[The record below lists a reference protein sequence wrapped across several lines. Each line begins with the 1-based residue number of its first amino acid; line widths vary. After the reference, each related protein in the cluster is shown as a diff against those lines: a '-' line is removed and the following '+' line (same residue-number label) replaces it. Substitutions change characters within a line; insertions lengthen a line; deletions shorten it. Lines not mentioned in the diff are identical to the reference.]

1 MLTGRR
7 HRSGFILL
15 LLVMAAQAFAQ
26 QENMDTIA
34 DVHHLTA
41 YVVAAM
47 LIMVFV
53 MIFTNRIYYY
63 QEQAVS
69 SRTRQMNTQL
79 GLVLDSNKTM
89 VWTYDAMRKTYT
101 VILDHGQT
109 RRQLTALQFA
119 RYFIGGDFN
128 ILRSLVAAIVED
140 EKPSD
145 TLVLRARRSLESPEE
160 SVVRIAVSVLM
171 RDRRGRPS
179 VLIGTGRDITRETR
193 RQAKARESALR
204 YHTVFNS
211 SQADMIFYDADGI
224 LTDLNQKACDTFRI
238 RDREALLRRRV
249 SISDIPSY
257 RGIDIHRLRQSLQI
271 SSITDITAAKR
282 SDERIPEC
290 QMQGRFYYQVNVC
303 PIHNSQGRLLG
314 VVAAGTDVTGMV
326 ESHHRQQLDSQLL
339 RKTTAA
345 VQSYIADIN
354 YTLRT
359 SGVRLIRYN
368 PDVHELL
375 VFSDLNVVQ
384 YRLSPLRCAALVHP
398 SCRRSVRGLLL
409 RMDHRRPGAFT
420 VPVRTILSDQQGR
433 DLYLTFSLIPI
444 TAPDGTP
451 AHYSG
456 ILRNETELTYTEM
469 RLREETRKAR
479 ATEELKN
486 TFLQNMSYE
495 IRTPLNAV
503 IGFAELFRSP
513 HDPDDE
519 PVFAAEIRRNT
530 GELLALINDILFIS
544 RLDARMVEFKYQACD
559 FAQLF
564 DGYCYMGLSM
574 LRPGVTVTVDN
585 PYSRLIVNIDE
596 QNLGEVIRKLCSNAA
611 YFTAEGTIRAKYE
624 YRHGELNIAIEDTG
638 RGISRAMLPHVF
650 ERFVRDEQGEH
661 CGTGL
666 DLPIVRELVRQ
677 MGGSVEIQSEQDK
690 GTVVYVIIPC
700 EMTDMEK
707 KTEVL

>member
-1 MLTGRR
+1 
-7 HRSGFILL
+7 
-15 LLVMAAQAFAQ
+15 MAAQAFAQ

-34 DVHHLTA
+34 DVHHLAA

-79 GLVLDSNKTM
+79 GLVLDSNRTM
-89 VWTYDAMRKTYT
+89 VWTYDALRKAYT

-109 RRQLTALQFA
+109 RQQLSAPQFA
-119 RYFIGGDFN
+119 AYFLGGDFN
-128 ILRSLVAAIVED
+128 ILRSLVAAIID
-140 EKPSD
+140 EEKEED
-145 TLVLRARRSLESPEE
+145 TLVLRVKSSLDHPEE
-160 SVVRIAVSVLM
+160 RIARIHVSVLM
-171 RDRRGRPS
+171 RDKKGRPR
-179 VLIGTGRDITRETR
+179 VLIGTPRDITPETR

-211 SQADMIFYDADGI
+211 SLADMIFYDADGI

-238 RDREALLRRRV
+238 SDRESLLRRRV

-257 RGIDIHRLRQSLQI
+257 SDIDIHQLHESLRI
-271 SSITDITAAKR
+271 SSITDITAAKH
-282 SDERIPEC
+282 SGERIPEC
-290 QMQGRFYYQVNVC
+290 QMQGRFYYQVNLC
-303 PIHNSQGRLLG
+303 PIHSRQGRLMG
-314 VVAAGTDVTGMV
+314 VVAAGTDITEMV
-326 ESHHRQQLDSQLL
+326 ESHHRQQLDSRLL
-339 RKTTAA
+339 RQTTAA

-384 YRLSPLRCAALVHP
+384 YRLPQMRCAALVHP
-398 SCRRSVRGLLL
+398 SCRRRVRGLLL
-409 RMDHRRPGAFT
+409 RMDSRRPGALT
-420 VPVRTILSDQQGR
+420 APVRTILHDPQGR
-433 DLYLTFSLIPI
+433 HLYLTFSLLPI
-444 TAPDGTP
+444 TAPDGTVT
-451 AHYSG
+451 HYSG
-456 ILRNETELTYTEM
+456 ILRDETELTYTEM

-479 ATEELKN
+479 QTEELKN

-503 IGFAELFRSP
+503 IGFAELLNGP
-513 HDPDDE
+513 HDPADE
-519 PVFAAEIRRNT
+519 PVFAQEIKRNT
-530 GELLALINDILFIS
+530 GELLALVSDILFIS
-544 RLDARMVEFKYQACD
+544 RLDARMVEFNYRPCD

-564 DGYCYMGLSM
+564 DGLCYMGLTM
-574 LRPGVTVTVDN
+574 LSPGVTVTVDN
-585 PYSRLIVNIDE
+585 PYTRLIVNIDE
-596 QNLGEVIRKLCSNAA
+596 QNLGLVISRLCANAA
-611 YFTAEGTIRAKYE
+611 RFTAEGTIRTQYE
-624 YRHGELNIAIEDTG
+624 YRHGELTIAIHDTG
-638 RGISRAMLPHVF
+638 RGISRAMLPRVF
-650 ERFVRDEQGEH
+650 ERFVRDEHGQP

-666 DLPIVRELVRQ
+666 DLPIVRELVQQ
-677 MGGSVEIQSEQDK
+677 MHGSVEMQSEAGK
-690 GTVVYVIIPC
+690 GSTVYVIIPC

-707 KTEVL
+707 KSQVI